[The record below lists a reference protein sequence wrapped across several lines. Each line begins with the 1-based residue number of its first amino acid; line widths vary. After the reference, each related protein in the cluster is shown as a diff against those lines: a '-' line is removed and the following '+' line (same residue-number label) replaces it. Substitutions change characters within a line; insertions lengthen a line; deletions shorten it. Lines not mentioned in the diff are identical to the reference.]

1 MPELRDLPAID
12 TLLQAPEVQSSV
24 AAYGL
29 QTVKAL
35 LRDLQAQMRNTKEVP
50 EWADQPL
57 GYAEAVAG
65 ALNQSDYTPVFNLSG
80 TIIHTNLGRAVLSS
94 EL

>member
-35 LRDLQAQMRNTKEVP
+35 LRDLQAQMRNT
-50 EWADQPL
+50 
-57 GYAEAVAG
+57 
-65 ALNQSDYTPVFNLSG
+65 
-80 TIIHTNLGRAVLSS
+80 
-94 EL
+94 